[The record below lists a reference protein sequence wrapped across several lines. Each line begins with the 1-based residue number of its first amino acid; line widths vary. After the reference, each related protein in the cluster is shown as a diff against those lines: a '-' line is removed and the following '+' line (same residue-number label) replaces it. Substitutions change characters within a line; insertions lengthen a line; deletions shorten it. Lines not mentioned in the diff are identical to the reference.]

1 MRKLTT
7 LLVLLLFSGLQVA
20 FAQRTVTGRVT
31 TATDGSV
38 LPGVTVLVAG
48 TTIGSLTDGDGRYS
62 ISVPDNQAVLR
73 FSFVGYTEQ
82 TITVGSQSTINVV
95 LEEALLQMDEVVVTA
110 LGITREQKS
119 LGYAVTT
126 VDNDVLLENV
136 ALSVAQSLDGR
147 VAGLNINVPSSGAG
161 GSVAI
166 NLRGSGSPLLV
177 VNGLPMGTAGG
188 GNSGIGRDYG
198 NDFNRLNPDDIE
210 EMVVLRGATAAAL
223 YGSRASNGAILITT
237 KKGAGQGI
245 GLEYTSNF
253 QAQQIL
259 DYFEFQDL
267 FGQGRGGTKPTTV
280 GVSVGNAQFMWGAP
294 YDGKPYPIF
303 DGTEIPYS
311 YIGPRIT
318 DYYRLGKTLT
328 NTVAFSGS
336 TGGSAPTNR
345 FRFSYSNATDEGLE
359 PDNEYKRHIVNF
371 NVNHEILPKLVFSL
385 SANYSNEKR
394 INPPN
399 TGGQGDGS
407 MNFLTRMSLCI
418 PLEKFQS
425 RESAYD
431 PVTGTERVT
440 SGFQGT
446 LLNPYYAVLAG
457 YSDIRDS
464 ENLMATGTLRYD
476 FTDWLYIQGRYNFA
490 SSSNASE
497 TKRPGGIGTS
507 NPFNSDGTYKGSYSR
522 GSSWSKNINSE
533 FLLGY
538 NKRFGKFTTLASFG
552 GNTRRSENHGVSVDG
567 SNFVVRDFFSIGN
580 ATNKTSGNPSYGNS
594 RTNSLYGM
602 AEVSYNS
609 TFYLNATG
617 RTDWFSNLVKVKR
630 TYQFYPSV
638 SGSIVFSEF
647 INQGW
652 LDYGKVRGSWTQ
664 VGNAGGISAN
674 YGLVTYNLATNQ
686 FNGIPT
692 GSLSAPVVNLNI
704 TPYNVSEK
712 EIGLEMR
719 MFNDRLYTDLALY
732 EKRMD
737 KQIYGVQISNM
748 SGTGSI
754 SDNVGSRKYFGFE
767 SLIEYKPV
775 VTQNFT
781 WTTSWNNTWQSSK
794 VLSLGN
800 DESGN
805 PILLSQTADWWANGG
820 ANTFMGMSYDV
831 VGKKEGQIFVGTYMR
846 DANGNKL
853 VQNNGMLVSTYRNAN
868 APAEGSN
875 GNGMYSFGSG
885 NPNHIGGWNNS
896 FTYKN
901 LSASIFMAYRF
912 GGKVISS
919 TYLNMTRQGFSKLS
933 LEGRVDE
940 NGNPMVNPD
949 GSAKHYLVVDGV
961 YANAGTHKDP
971 VTGETVAHE
980 AGDKNESVVTDLQT
994 FYTDYRSMQIGD
1006 PFIFSTDYI
1015 KIRNISLSYNLTS
1028 AVSKVYFLK
1037 FVKGVTL
1044 SASVRNLATLYKE
1057 IPNVDPE
1064 QISTTGDNGY
1074 EGGALPV
1081 TRNYSFGINVRF

>member
-1 MRKLTT
+1 MRKVTV
-7 LLVLLLFSGLQVA
+7 LLVFLLFVGIQVA
-20 FAQRTVTGRVT
+20 IAQRTVTGRVT
-31 TATDGSV
+31 TAADGSP
-38 LPGVTVLVAG
+38 LAGVTVIVQG
-48 TTIGSLTDGDGRYS
+48 TTTGSLTDIDGRYS
-62 ISVPDNQAVLR
+62 IAVSNDQAVLR
-73 FSFVGYTEQ
+73 FSFVGFTEQ
-82 TITVGSQSTINVV
+82 SVTVGLQSTINVS
-95 LEEALLQMDEVVVTA
+95 LEEATLQMAEVVVTA
-110 LGITREQKS
+110 LGISRESKS

-126 VDNDVLLENV
+126 VNVNDVLKESR

-166 NLRGSGSPLLV
+166 TLRGSGSPLLV
-177 VNGLPMGTAGG
+177 VNGLPMGTASG
-188 GNSGIGRDYG
+188 GNTGIGRDRG
-198 NDFNRLNPDDIE
+198 NDFNRINPDDIE

-237 KKGAGQGI
+237 KSGAGRGI
-245 GLEYTSNF
+245 GLEYTTNF
-253 QAQQIL
+253 QAQQML
-259 DYFEFQDL
+259 DFFEFQNL
-267 FGQGRGGTKPTTV
+267 FGQGTGGKKPTTV
-280 GVSVGNAQFMWGAP
+280 GTSIGSAQFMWGAP

-303 DGTEIPYS
+303 DGSEIPYS
-311 YIGPRIT
+311 YIGPRIS
-318 DYYRLGKTLT
+318 DYYRLGKTFT
-328 NTVAFSGS
+328 NTLAFSGS
-336 TGGSAPTNR
+336 TGGNDPKNR
-345 FRFSYSNATDEGLE
+345 FRFSYSNATDKGLE
-359 PDNEYKRHIVNF
+359 PDNEYQRHVVNF
-371 NVNHEILPKLVFSL
+371 NINHQILPKLVFSL
-385 SANYSNEKR
+385 SSNYSKENR

-399 TGGQGDGS
+399 TGGQGTGS
-407 MNFLTRMSLCI
+407 MNYLTRMSLSI
-418 PLEKFQS
+418 PLEKFK
-425 RESAYD
+425 ESAYD

-446 LLNPYYAVLAG
+446 LLNPYYAMLAG
-457 YSDIRDS
+457 FEDIRDS

-476 FTDWLYIQGRYNFA
+476 IADWLYIQGRYNYA

-497 TKRPGGIGTS
+497 TKDPGGIGTS

-522 GSSWSKNINSE
+522 GSSWSKNINAE

-538 NKRFGKFTTLASFG
+538 NKRFGKFTTNANFG
-552 GNTRRSENHGVSVDG
+552 GNTRRSENHGVSVSG

-580 ATNKTSGNPSYGNS
+580 ATNKTSSNPSFGNS

-630 TYQFYPSV
+630 TYQFYPSL

-647 INQGW
+647 IKQNW

-674 YGLVTYNLATNQ
+674 YGLVSYSLATNQ

-692 GSLSAPVVNLNI
+692 GSLSAPIVNLNI
-704 TPYNVSEK
+704 TPFNVSEK

-719 MFNDRLYTDLALY
+719 MFNDRLYVDLALY

-737 KQIYGVQISNM
+737 KQIYGVLISNM

-754 SDNVGSRKYFGFE
+754 NDNVGSRKYFGFE
-767 SLIEYKPV
+767 SLIEYKPI
-775 VTQNFT
+775 VTNNFT
-781 WTTSWNNTWQSSK
+781 WTTSWNNTWMSSK
-794 VLSLGN
+794 VLSLGV
-800 DESGN
+800 DEEGK
-805 PILLSQTADWWANGG
+805 PIMLSQTADWWAGGG
-820 ANTFMGMSYDV
+820 ANTFAGMSYDV
-831 VGKKEGQIFVGTYMR
+831 VGKKEGQIFMGTYMR

-853 VQNNGMLVSTYRNAN
+853 VQNNGRLVGTYRNPN
-868 APAEGSN
+868 APQEGSN
-875 GNGMYSFGSG
+875 GNGMYNFGSG
-885 NPNHIGGWNNS
+885 NPDHIGGWNNS

-901 LSASIFMAYRF
+901 LSASILIAYRF

-940 NGNPMVNPD
+940 NGKPMVNED
-949 GSAKHYLVVDGV
+949 GSAKHHLVVDGV
-961 YANAGTHKDP
+961 YANAGTHRDP
-971 VTGETVAHE
+971 VTNELVPHN
-980 AGDKNESVVTDLQT
+980 AGDKNVSVVTDLQT
-994 FYTDYRSMQIGD
+994 FYTDYRSLQIGD
-1006 PFIFSTDYI
+1006 PFIFSSDYI

-1028 AVSKVYFLK
+1028 AVSKLHFLK
-1037 FVKGVTL
+1037 FVKGVTF
-1044 SASVRNLATLYKE
+1044 SASVRNLAILYKD

-1064 QISTTGDNGY
+1064 QISTTGDSGY

-1081 TRNYSFGINVRF
+1081 TRNYSFGLNVSF

>member
-1 MRKLTT
+1 MRKFTT
-7 LLVLLLFSGLQVA
+7 LLVFLLFAGLQVA
-20 FAQRTVTGRVT
+20 YAQRTVTGRVT
-31 TATDGSV
+31 AAADNTPLA
-38 LPGVTVLVAG
+38 GVTVLIKG
-48 TTIGSLTDGDGRYS
+48 TTSGSVTDVSGRFS
-62 ISVPDNQAVLR
+62 IAVPNDLAVLQ
-73 FSFVGYTEQ
+73 FSFIGFTPKEMPVGT
-82 TITVGSQSTINVV
+82 QSSIAIS
-95 LEEALLQMDEVVVTA
+95 LEESITGLEEVVVTA
-110 LGITREQKS
+110 LGISRESKS
-119 LGYAVTT
+119 LGYAVAK
-126 VDNDVLLENV
+126 VDSKVLMENK
-136 ALSVAQSLDGR
+136 ALNVAQSLDGR
-147 VAGLNINVPSSGAG
+147 VAGLNINVPTSGAG

-166 NLRGSGSPLLV
+166 ELRGSGSPLLV

-188 GNSGIGRDYG
+188 GNFGIGRDNG
-198 NDFNRLNPDDIE
+198 NDFNRINPDDIE

-237 KKGAGQGI
+237 KSGKGQGI

-253 QAQQIL
+253 QAQEML
-259 DYFEFQDL
+259 DYYEFQDL
-267 FGQGRGGTKPTTV
+267 FGQGSGGKKPATV
-280 GVSVGNAQFMWGAP
+280 GTSIGNAQFMWGAP

-311 YIGPRIT
+311 YVGPRIN
-318 DYYRLGKTLT
+318 DYYRLGKTFT
-328 NTVAFSGS
+328 NTVAFSGG

-345 FRFSYSNATDEGLE
+345 FRFSYSNAQDKGLE
-359 PDNEYKRHIVNF
+359 PDNEYSRHIVNL

-385 SANYSNEKR
+385 SANYSKENR
-394 INPPN
+394 INPPE
-399 TGGQGDGS
+399 TGGQGRNS
-407 MNFLTRMSLCI
+407 MNFLTRMSLVI
-418 PLEKFQS
+418 PLEKFQGQN
-425 RESAYD
+425 AID

-457 YSDIRDS
+457 YSNIRDS
-464 ENLMATGTLRYD
+464 EDLMATGTLRYD
-476 FTDWLYIQGRYNFA
+476 ITDWLYIQGRYNYA
-490 SSSNASE
+490 TSSDATE
-497 TKRPGGIGTS
+497 TKDPGGIGTS
-507 NPFNSDGTYKGSYSR
+507 NPTNSDGTYKGSYNR
-522 GSSWSKNINSE
+522 GSSWSKNINAE
-533 FLLGY
+533 YLLGY
-538 NKRFGKFTTLASFG
+538 NKRFGKFTTNANFG
-552 GNTRRSENHGVSVDG
+552 GNTRRSENHGVSVNG
-567 SNFVVRDFFSIGN
+567 SNFTVRDFFSIGN
-580 ATNKTSGNPSYGNS
+580 ATNKTSNNPSYGNS

-602 AEVSYNS
+602 AEVSWNS

-647 INQGW
+647 IKQNW
-652 LDYGKVRGSWTQ
+652 LDFGKIRGGWTQ

-674 YGLVTYNLATNQ
+674 YGLVTYSLATNQ

-719 MFNDRLYTDLALY
+719 MFKNRLVVDLALY

-754 SDNVGSRKYFGFE
+754 SDNVGSRKYSGFE

-775 VTQNFT
+775 VKRNFT
-781 WTTSWNNTWQSSK
+781 WTTSWNNTYQTSK
-794 VLSLGN
+794 VLSLGV
-800 DESGN
+800 DEAGK
-805 PILLSQTADWWANGG
+805 PITMVQTADWYANGG

-831 VGKKEGQIFVGTYMR
+831 VGQREGQIFVGTYMR

-853 VQNNGMLVSTYRNAN
+853 VKNNGMLVGTFRNAA
-868 APAEGSN
+868 APQEGNN
-875 GNGMYSFGSG
+875 GNGFYSVGSG
-885 NPNHIGGWNNS
+885 NPKFIGGWNNS

-901 LSASIFMAYRF
+901 LSASIFLAYRF

-940 NGNPMVNPD
+940 NGNPMVNED
-949 GSAKHYLVVDGV
+949 GSAKHSLVVDGV
-961 YANAGTHKDP
+961 YATAGTHKDP
-971 VTGETVAHE
+971 VSGATVSHN
-980 AGDKNESVVTDLQT
+980 AGDKNVSVVTDLQT
-994 FYTDYRSMQIGD
+994 FYTDYRSLQIGD
-1006 PFIFSTDYI
+1006 PFIFSTDFV

-1028 AVSKVYFLK
+1028 AVSKVHFLK

-1044 SASVRNLATLYKE
+1044 SASVRNLGTLYKV

-1074 EGGALPV
+1074 EGATLPV
-1081 TRNYSFGINVRF
+1081 TRNYSFGLNVRF

>member
-1 MRKLTT
+1 MRKVTA
-7 LLVLLLFSGLQVA
+7 LLVLLLFAGIQVA

-31 TATDGSV
+31 TSTDGSP
-38 LPGVTVLVAG
+38 LAGVTILVQG
-48 TTIGSLTDGDGRYS
+48 TTTGSLTDLDGRYS
-62 ISVPDNQAVLR
+62 IAVPNDQAVLR
-73 FSFVGYTEQ
+73 FSFVGFTEQ
-82 TITVGSQSTINVV
+82 SITVGSQSTINVV
-95 LEEALLQMDEVVVTA
+95 LEEALLQMEEVVVTA
-110 LGITREQKS
+110 LGISRESKS

-126 VDNDVLLENV
+126 VDNKLLLESK

-147 VAGLNINVPSSGAG
+147 VAGLNINVPTSGAG

-166 NLRGSGSPLLV
+166 TLRGSGSPLLV

-188 GNSGIGRDYG
+188 GNSGIGRDRG
-198 NDFNRLNPDDIE
+198 NDFNRINPDDIE

-237 KKGAGQGI
+237 KSGAGQGI
-245 GLEYTSNF
+245 GLEYTSNY
-253 QAQQIL
+253 QVQQML

-267 FGQGRGGTKPTTV
+267 FGQGSGGKKPATV
-280 GVSVGNAQFMWGAP
+280 GASVGNAQFMWGAP

-311 YIGPRIT
+311 YVGSRIS
-318 DYYRLGKTLT
+318 DYYRLGKTFT
-328 NTVAFSGS
+328 NTLAFSGS
-336 TGGSAPTNR
+336 TGGSDPKNR
-345 FRFSYSNATDEGLE
+345 FRFSYSNAADEGLE
-359 PDNEYKRHIVNF
+359 PNNEYQRHIVNF
-371 NVNHEILPKLVFSL
+371 NVNHQILPKLVFSL
-385 SANYSNEKR
+385 STNYSKEKR

-399 TGGQGDGS
+399 TGGQGEGS

-418 PLEKFQS
+418 PLEKFKS
-425 RESAYD
+425 RESAFD

-446 LLNPYYAVLAG
+446 ILNPYYRILAG
-457 YSDIRDS
+457 FEDITDAQ
-464 ENLMATGTLRYD
+464 NLMATGTVRYD
-476 FTDWLYIQGRYNFA
+476 ITDWLYIQGRYNYA
-490 SSSNASE
+490 GSLNATE
-497 TKRPGGIGTS
+497 NKTPGGIGTS
-507 NPFNSDGTYKGSYSR
+507 VATNTDGTYKGSYSR
-522 GSSWSKNINSE
+522 GSSWSQNINAD

-538 NKRFGKFTTLASFG
+538 NKRFGKFTTNANFG
-552 GNTRRSENHGVSVDG
+552 GNTRRSENHGVSVTG

-580 ATNKTSGNPSYGNS
+580 ATNKTSTNPTYSNS

-609 TFYLNATG
+609 TFYLNVTG

-630 TYQFYPSV
+630 SYQFYPSV

-647 INQGW
+647 IKQNW
-652 LDYGKVRGSWTQ
+652 LDYGKVRGGWTQ

-674 YGLVTYNLATNQ
+674 YGLITYSLATNQ

-692 GSLSAPVVNLNI
+692 GSISAPVVNLNL
-704 TPYNVSEK
+704 TPYNVTEK

-719 MFNDRLYTDLALY
+719 MFKNRLYTDFALY

-767 SLIEYKPV
+767 SVIEYKPIL
-775 VTQNFT
+775 TRNFT
-781 WTTSWNNTWQSSK
+781 WTTSWNHTWMSSK
-794 VLSLGN
+794 VLSLGV
-800 DESGN
+800 DEEGN
-805 PILLSQTADWWANGG
+805 PIMLSQTADWWANGG
-820 ANTFMGMSYDV
+820 ANTFAGMSYDV
-831 VGKKEGQIFVGTYMR
+831 VGKKEGQIFMGTYMR
-846 DANGNKL
+846 DANGNIM
-853 VQNNGMLVSTYRNAN
+853 VQNNGRLIGTYRNAD
-868 APAEGSN
+868 APKEGSN
-875 GNGMYSFGSG
+875 GNGMYNWGSG
-885 NPNHIGGWNNS
+885 NPDHIGGWTNS
-896 FTYKN
+896 FTFKN
-901 LSASIFMAYRF
+901 LSASILLAYRF

-933 LEGRVDE
+933 LVGRVDE
-940 NGNPMVNPD
+940 NGKPMVNED
-949 GSAKHYLVVDGV
+949 GSAKHYLIVDGV
-961 YANAGTHKDP
+961 YAYDGTHKDP
-971 VTGETVAHE
+971 VTGATVSHK

-994 FYTDYRSMQIGD
+994 FYTDYRSLQIGD
-1006 PFIFSTDYI
+1006 PFIFKTDYI

-1028 AVSKVYFLK
+1028 AVSKVYSLK

-1044 SASVRNLATLYKE
+1044 SASVRNVALLYKD
-1057 IPNVDPE
+1057 IPNIDPE

-1081 TRNYSFGINVRF
+1081 TRNYSFGLNVRF

>member
-1 MRKLTT
+1 M
-7 LLVLLLFSGLQVA
+7 FAGIQVA
-20 FAQRTVTGRVT
+20 FAQRTVTGQVT
-31 TATDGSV
+31 NATDGTP
-38 LPGVTVLVAG
+38 LLGVTVVVKG
-48 TTIGSLTDGDGRYS
+48 TTTGTNTDVNGRYS
-62 ISVPDNQAVLR
+62 IQVPNDQAILQ
-73 FSFVGYTEQ
+73 FSFIGFTPKEV
-82 TITVGSQSTINVV
+82 TVGSQTTVNVT
-95 LEEALLQMDEVVVTA
+95 LDEALLQIGEVVVTA
-110 LGITREQKS
+110 LGISRESKS

-126 VDNDVLLENV
+126 VDSKVLLENK

-147 VAGLNINVPSSGAG
+147 VAGLNINVPTSGAG
-161 GSVAI
+161 ASVAI
-166 NLRGSGSPLLV
+166 ELRGSGSPLLV

-188 GNSGIGRDYG
+188 GNSGIGRDSG
-198 NDFNRLNPDDIE
+198 NDFNRINPDDIE

-237 KKGAGQGI
+237 KSGAGQGI

-253 QAQQIL
+253 QAQEML

-267 FGQGRGGTKPTTV
+267 FGQGSGGKKPTTV
-280 GVSVGNAQFMWGAP
+280 GTSTGNAQFMWGAP
-294 YDGKPYPIF
+294 YDGQPYPIF

-311 YIGPRIT
+311 YIGPRIS
-318 DYYRLGKTLT
+318 DYYRLGKTFT

-385 SANYSNEKR
+385 SANYSKENR
-394 INPPN
+394 INPPE
-399 TGGQGDGS
+399 TGGQGRNS
-407 MNFLTRMSLCI
+407 MNFLTRMSLSI

-425 RESAYD
+425 KESAYD

-446 LLNPYYAVLAG
+446 LLNPYYPMLAG
-457 YSDIRDS
+457 YSNIRDS
-464 ENLMATGTLRYD
+464 EDLMATGTLRYD
-476 FTDWLYIQGRYNFA
+476 FTDWLYIQGRYNYA
-490 SSSNASE
+490 SSSDATE
-497 TKRPGGIGTS
+497 TKDPGGIGTS
-507 NPFNSDGTYKGSYSR
+507 NPLNSDGTYKGSYSR
-522 GSSWSKNINSE
+522 GSSWSKNINAE
-533 FLLGY
+533 YLLGY
-538 NKRFGKFTTLASFG
+538 NKRFGKFTTNANFG
-552 GNTRRSENHGVSVDG
+552 GNTRRSENHGVSVTG
-567 SNFVVRDFFSIGN
+567 SNFTVRDFFSIGN

-647 INQGW
+647 IKQNW
-652 LDYGKVRGSWTQ
+652 LDFGKVRGGWTQ

-674 YGLVTYNLATNQ
+674 YGLVTYSLATNQ

-704 TPYNVSEK
+704 TPYNVTEK

-719 MFNDRLYTDLALY
+719 MFKNRLYIDLALY

-737 KQIYGVQISNM
+737 KQIYGVQISNL

-775 VTQNFT
+775 VTNNFT
-781 WTTSWNNTWQSSK
+781 WTTSWNNTWMSSK
-794 VLSLGN
+794 VLSLGV
-800 DESGN
+800 DEEGK
-805 PILLSQTADWWANGG
+805 PIMLSQTADWWANGG
-820 ANTFMGMSYDV
+820 ANTFAGMSYDV
-831 VGKKEGQIFVGTYMR
+831 VGKKEGQIFIGTYMR

-853 VQNNGMLVSTYRNAN
+853 VQNNGRLVGTYRNAN
-868 APAEGSN
+868 APQEGSN
-875 GNGMYSFGSG
+875 GNGMYNFGSG
-885 NPNHIGGWNNS
+885 NPDHIGGWNNS

-901 LSASIFMAYRF
+901 LSASILLAYRF

-919 TYLNMTRQGFSKLS
+919 TNLNMTRQGFSKLS

-940 NGNPMVNPD
+940 NGEPMVNED

-961 YANAGTHKDP
+961 YAYDGTHKDP
-971 VTGETVAHE
+971 VTGATVSHL

-994 FYTDYRSMQIGD
+994 FYTDYRSLQIGD
-1006 PFIFSTDYI
+1006 PFIFSTDYV
-1015 KIRNISLSYNLTS
+1015 KLRNISLSYNLTS
-1028 AVSKVYFLK
+1028 AVSKVDFLK

-1044 SASVRNLATLYKE
+1044 SASVRNVATLYKV

-1074 EGGALPV
+1074 EGATLPV
-1081 TRNYSFGINVRF
+1081 TRNYSFGLNVRF

>member
-1 MRKLTT
+1 MRKVTI
-7 LLVLLLFSGLQVA
+7 LLVFLLFVGVQFA
-20 FAQRTVTGRVT
+20 IAQRTVTGRVT
-31 TATDGSV
+31 TAADGSP
-38 LPGVTVLVAG
+38 LAGVTVIVQG
-48 TTIGSLTDGDGRYS
+48 TTTGSLTDIDGRYS
-62 ISVPDNQAVLR
+62 IAVPNDQAVLR
-73 FSFVGYTEQ
+73 FSFVGFTEQ
-82 TITVGSQSTINVV
+82 SVTVGLQSTINVV
-95 LEEALLQMDEVVVTA
+95 MEEATLQMAEVVVTA
-110 LGITREQKS
+110 LGISRESKS

-126 VDNDVLLENV
+126 VNVNDVLKESR

-166 NLRGSGSPLLV
+166 TLRGSGSPLLV

-188 GNSGIGRDYG
+188 GNTGIGRDRG
-198 NDFNRLNPDDIE
+198 NDFNRINPDDIE

-237 KKGAGQGI
+237 KSGAGRGI
-245 GLEYTSNF
+245 GLEYTTNF
-253 QAQQIL
+253 QAQQML
-259 DYFEFQDL
+259 DFFEFQNL
-267 FGQGRGGTKPTTV
+267 FGQGRGGQKPTTV
-280 GVSVGNAQFMWGAP
+280 GTSVGSAQFMWGAP

-303 DGTEIPYS
+303 DGSEIPYS
-311 YIGPRIT
+311 YIGPRISE
-318 DYYRLGKTLT
+318 YYRLGKTFT
-328 NTVAFSGS
+328 NTLAFSGS
-336 TGGSAPTNR
+336 TGGNDPKNR
-345 FRFSYSNATDEGLE
+345 FRFSYSNATDKGLE
-359 PDNEYKRHIVNF
+359 PDNEYQRHVVNF
-371 NVNHEILPKLVFSL
+371 NINHQILPKLVFSL
-385 SANYSNEKR
+385 SSNYSKENR

-399 TGGQGDGS
+399 TGGQGTGS
-407 MNFLTRMSLCI
+407 MNYLTRMSLSI
-418 PLEKFQS
+418 PLEKFK
-425 RESAYD
+425 ESAYD

-446 LLNPYYAVLAG
+446 LLNPYYAMLAG
-457 YSDIRDS
+457 FEDIRDS

-476 FTDWLYIQGRYNFA
+476 IADWLYIQGRYNYA

-497 TKRPGGIGTS
+497 TKNPGGIGTS

-522 GSSWSKNINSE
+522 GSSWSKNINAE

-538 NKRFGKFTTLASFG
+538 NKRFGKFTTNANFG
-552 GNTRRSENHGVSVDG
+552 GNTRRSENHGVSVSG

-580 ATNKTSGNPSYGNS
+580 ATNKTSSNPSFGNS

-630 TYQFYPSV
+630 TYQFYPSL

-647 INQGW
+647 IKQNW

-674 YGLVTYNLATNQ
+674 YGLVSYSLATNQ

-692 GSLSAPVVNLNI
+692 GSLSAPIVNLNI
-704 TPYNVSEK
+704 TPFNVSEK

-719 MFNDRLYTDLALY
+719 MFNDRLYADLALY

-737 KQIYGVQISNM
+737 KQIYGVLISNM

-754 SDNVGSRKYFGFE
+754 NDNVGSRKYFGFE
-767 SLIEYKPV
+767 SLIEYKPI
-775 VTQNFT
+775 VTNNFT
-781 WTTSWNNTWQSSK
+781 WTTSWNNTWMSSK
-794 VLSLGN
+794 VLSLGV
-800 DESGN
+800 DEEGK
-805 PILLSQTADWWANGG
+805 PIMLSQTADWWAGGG
-820 ANTFMGMSYDV
+820 ANTFAGMSYDV
-831 VGKKEGQIFVGTYMR
+831 VGKKEGQIFMGTYMR

-853 VQNNGMLVSTYRNAN
+853 VQNNGRLVGTYRNPN
-868 APAEGSN
+868 APQEGSN
-875 GNGMYSFGSG
+875 GNGMYNFGSG

-896 FTYKN
+896 FSYKN
-901 LSASIFMAYRF
+901 LSASILIAYRF

-940 NGNPMVNPD
+940 NGKPMVNED
-949 GSAKHYLVVDGV
+949 GSAKHHLVVDGV
-961 YANAGTHKDP
+961 YANAGTHRDP
-971 VTGETVAHE
+971 VTNEMVPHN
-980 AGDKNESVVTDLQT
+980 AGDKNVSVVTDLQT
-994 FYTDYRSMQIGD
+994 FYTDYRSLQIGD
-1006 PFIFSTDYI
+1006 PFIFSSDYI

-1028 AVSKVYFLK
+1028 AVSKLDFLK
-1037 FVKGVTL
+1037 FVKGVTF
-1044 SASVRNLATLYKE
+1044 SASVRNLAILYKD

-1064 QISTTGDNGY
+1064 QISTTGDSGY

-1081 TRNYSFGINVRF
+1081 TRNYSFGLNVSF

>member
-1 MRKLTT
+1 MRKVTI
-7 LLVLLLFSGLQVA
+7 LLVFLLFVGVQFA
-20 FAQRTVTGRVT
+20 IAQRTVTGRVT
-31 TATDGSV
+31 TAADGSP
-38 LPGVTVLVAG
+38 LAGVTVIVQG
-48 TTIGSLTDGDGRYS
+48 TTTGSLTDIDGRYS
-62 ISVPDNQAVLR
+62 IAVPNDQAVLR
-73 FSFVGYTEQ
+73 FSFVGFTEQ
-82 TITVGSQSTINVV
+82 SITVGLQSTINVA
-95 LEEALLQMDEVVVTA
+95 LEEATLQMAEVVVTA
-110 LGITREQKS
+110 LGISRESKS

-126 VDNDVLLENV
+126 VNVNDVLKESR

-166 NLRGSGSPLLV
+166 TLRGSGSPLLV

-188 GNSGIGRDYG
+188 GNTGIGGDRG
-198 NDFNRLNPDDIE
+198 NDFNRINPDDIE

-237 KKGAGQGI
+237 KSGAGRGI
-245 GLEYTSNF
+245 GLEYTTNF
-253 QAQQIL
+253 QAQQML
-259 DYFEFQDL
+259 DFFEFQNL
-267 FGQGRGGTKPTTV
+267 FGQGRGGQKPTTV
-280 GVSVGNAQFMWGAP
+280 GTSVGSAQFMWGAP

-303 DGTEIPYS
+303 DGSEIPYS
-311 YIGPRIT
+311 YIGPRISE
-318 DYYRLGKTLT
+318 YYRLGKTFT
-328 NTVAFSGS
+328 NTLAFSGS
-336 TGGSAPTNR
+336 TGGNDPKNR
-345 FRFSYSNATDEGLE
+345 FRFSYSNATDKGLE
-359 PDNEYKRHIVNF
+359 PDNEYQRHVVNF
-371 NVNHEILPKLVFSL
+371 NINHQILPKLVFSL
-385 SANYSNEKR
+385 SSNYSKENR

-399 TGGQGDGS
+399 TGGQGTGS
-407 MNFLTRMSLCI
+407 MNYLTRMSLSI
-418 PLEKFQS
+418 PLEKFK
-425 RESAYD
+425 ESAYD

-446 LLNPYYAVLAG
+446 LLNPYYAMLAG
-457 YSDIRDS
+457 FEDISDS

-476 FTDWLYIQGRYNFA
+476 IADWLYIQGRYNYA

-497 TKRPGGIGTS
+497 TKNPGGIGTS

-522 GSSWSKNINSE
+522 GSNWSKNINAE

-538 NKRFGKFTTLASFG
+538 NKRFGKFTTNANFG
-552 GNTRRSENHGVSVDG
+552 GNTRRSENHGVSVSG

-580 ATNKTSGNPSYGNS
+580 ATNKTSSNPSFGNS

-630 TYQFYPSV
+630 TYQFYPSL

-647 INQGW
+647 IKQNW

-674 YGLVTYNLATNQ
+674 YGLVSYSLATNQ

-692 GSLSAPVVNLNI
+692 GSLSAPIVNLNI
-704 TPYNVSEK
+704 TPFNVSEK

-719 MFNDRLYTDLALY
+719 MFNDRLYADLALY

-737 KQIYGVQISNM
+737 KQIYGVLISNM

-754 SDNVGSRKYFGFE
+754 NDNVGSRKYFGFE
-767 SLIEYKPV
+767 SLIEYKPI
-775 VTQNFT
+775 VTNNFT
-781 WTTSWNNTWQSSK
+781 WTTSWNNTWMSSK
-794 VLSLGN
+794 VLSLGV
-800 DESGN
+800 DEEGN
-805 PILLSQTADWWANGG
+805 PIMLSQTADWWAGGG
-820 ANTFMGMSYDV
+820 ANTFAGMSYDV
-831 VGKKEGQIFVGTYMR
+831 VGKKEGQIFMGTYMR

-853 VQNNGMLVSTYRNAN
+853 VQNNGRLVGTYRNPN
-868 APAEGSN
+868 APQEGSN
-875 GNGMYSFGSG
+875 GNGMYNFGSG

-901 LSASIFMAYRF
+901 LSASILIAYRF

-940 NGNPMVNPD
+940 NGKPMVNED
-949 GSAKHYLVVDGV
+949 GSAKHHLVVDGV
-961 YANAGTHKDP
+961 YANAGTHRDP
-971 VTGETVAHE
+971 VTNEMVPHN
-980 AGDKNESVVTDLQT
+980 AGDKNVSVVTDLQT
-994 FYTDYRSMQIGD
+994 FYTDYRSLQIGD
-1006 PFIFSTDYI
+1006 PFIFSSDYI

-1028 AVSKVYFLK
+1028 AVSKLDFLK
-1037 FVKGVTL
+1037 FVKGVTF
-1044 SASVRNLATLYKE
+1044 SASVRNLAILYKD

-1064 QISTTGDNGY
+1064 QISTTGDSGY

-1081 TRNYSFGINVRF
+1081 TRNYSFGLNESF

>member
-1 MRKLTT
+1 MRKFTT
-7 LLVLLLFSGLQVA
+7 ILLFLLFAGLQGTI
-20 FAQRTVTGRVT
+20 AQLSVTGRVT
-31 TATDGSV
+31 KSSDNTPLT
-38 LPGVTVLVAG
+38 GVTVLVKG
-48 TTIGSLTDGDGRYS
+48 TNVGNITDADGRYS
-62 ISVPDNQAVLR
+62 ISVPNNQAVLQ
-73 FSFVGYTEQ
+73 FSFIGFTPKEV
-82 TITVGSQSTINVV
+82 TVGSQTTVNVA
-95 LEEALLQMDEVVVTA
+95 LDEALLQVGEVVVTA
-110 LGITREQKS
+110 LGISRESKS
-119 LGYAVTT
+119 LGYAVAT
-126 VDNDVLLENV
+126 VDSKALMENK
-136 ALSVAQSLDGR
+136 ALSVAQSLEGR
-147 VAGLNINVPSSGAG
+147 VAGLNINVPTSGAG

-166 NLRGSGSPLLV
+166 ELRGSGAPLLV

-188 GNSGIGRDYG
+188 GNSGIGRDNG
-198 NDFNRLNPDDIE
+198 NDFNRINPDDIE
-210 EMVVLRGATAAAL
+210 TMTVLRGATAAAL

-237 KKGAGQGI
+237 KSGKGQGI

-253 QAQQIL
+253 QAQEML
-259 DYFEFQDL
+259 DYYEFQDL
-267 FGQGRGGTKPTTV
+267 FGQGSGGKKPTTV
-280 GVSVGNAQFMWGAP
+280 GTSIGNAQFMWGAP
-294 YDGKPYPIF
+294 YDGALYPIF
-303 DGTEIPYS
+303 DGTTIPYS
-311 YIGPRIT
+311 YVGPRIS
-318 DYYRLGKTLT
+318 DYYRLGKTYT

-336 TGGSAPTNR
+336 TGGNDPTNR
-345 FRFSYSNATDEGLE
+345 FRFSYSNASDKGLE

-371 NVNHEILPKLVFSL
+371 NVNHQILPKLVFSL
-385 SANYSNEKR
+385 SANYSQENR
-394 INPPN
+394 INPPE
-399 TGGQGDGS
+399 TGGQGRNS
-407 MNFLTRMSLCI
+407 MNFLTRMSLAI
-418 PLEKFQS
+418 PLEKFQGQN
-425 RESAYD
+425 AID

-446 LLNPYYAVLAG
+446 LLNPYYAMLAG
-457 YSDIRDS
+457 YSNIRDS
-464 ENLMATGTLRYD
+464 KDLMATGTLRYD
-476 FTDWLYIQGRYNFA
+476 FTDWLYIQGRYNYA
-490 SSSNASE
+490 SSSDATE
-497 TKRPGGIGTS
+497 TKDPGGIGTS
-507 NPFNSDGTYKGSYSR
+507 VSTNSDGTYKGSYNR
-522 GSSWSKNINSE
+522 GSSWSESINAE
-533 FLLGY
+533 YLLGY
-538 NKRFGKFTTLASFG
+538 KKRFGKFTTNANFG
-552 GNTRRSENHGVSVDG
+552 GNTRRNENHGVSVNG
-567 SNFVVRDFFSIGN
+567 SNFTVRDFFSIGN

-647 INQGW
+647 VKQNW
-652 LDYGKVRGSWTQ
+652 LDFGKVRGGWTQ

-674 YGLVTYNLATNQ
+674 YGLVTYSLATNL

-692 GSLSAPVVNLNI
+692 GGLSAPVVNLNI
-704 TPYNVSEK
+704 TPYNVTEK

-719 MFNDRLYTDLALY
+719 MFKNRLYIDLALY

-754 SDNVGSRKYFGFE
+754 SDNVGSRKYSGIE

-781 WTTSWNNTWQSSK
+781 WTTSWNNTYQTSK
-794 VLSLGN
+794 VLSLGV
-800 DESGN
+800 DEAGN
-805 PILLSQTADWWANGG
+805 PIKMVQTADWYANGG

-831 VGKKEGQIFVGTYMR
+831 VGQREGQIFVGTYMR

-853 VQNNGMLVSTYRNAN
+853 VKNNGMLVGTFRNAA
-868 APAEGSN
+868 APQEGNN
-875 GNGMYSFGSG
+875 GNGFYSVGSG
-885 NPNHIGGWNNS
+885 NPKLLGGWNNS

-901 LSASIFMAYRF
+901 LSASILMAYRF

-940 NGNPMVNPD
+940 NGKPMVNPD

-961 YANAGTHKDP
+961 YATAGNHIDP
-971 VTGETVAHE
+971 ETGLSVAHA

-994 FYTDYRSMQIGD
+994 FYTDYRSAQIGD
-1006 PFIFSTDYI
+1006 PFIFSTDFV

-1028 AVSKVYFLK
+1028 AVSKVDFLK

-1044 SASVRNLATLYKE
+1044 SASVRNLATLYKV

-1074 EGGALPV
+1074 EGATLPV
-1081 TRNYSFGINVRF
+1081 TRNYSFGLNVRF

>member
-1 MRKLTT
+1 MRKVTI
-7 LLVLLLFSGLQVA
+7 LLVFLLFVGVQFA
-20 FAQRTVTGRVT
+20 IAQRTVTGRVT
-31 TATDGSV
+31 TAADGSP
-38 LPGVTVLVAG
+38 LAGVTVIVQG
-48 TTIGSLTDGDGRYS
+48 TTTGSLTDIDGRYS
-62 ISVPDNQAVLR
+62 IAVPNDQAVLR
-73 FSFVGYTEQ
+73 FSFVGFTEQ
-82 TITVGSQSTINVV
+82 SVTVGLQSTINVV
-95 LEEALLQMDEVVVTA
+95 MEEATLQMAEVVVTA
-110 LGITREQKS
+110 LGISRESKS

-126 VDNDVLLENV
+126 VNVNDVLKESR

-166 NLRGSGSPLLV
+166 TLRGSGSPLLV

-188 GNSGIGRDYG
+188 GNRGIGRDRG
-198 NDFNRLNPDDIE
+198 NDFNRINPDDIE

-237 KKGAGQGI
+237 KSGAGRGI
-245 GLEYTSNF
+245 GLEYTTNF
-253 QAQQIL
+253 QAQQML
-259 DYFEFQDL
+259 DFFEFQNL
-267 FGQGRGGTKPTTV
+267 FGQGRGGQKPTTV
-280 GVSVGNAQFMWGAP
+280 GTSVGSAQFMWGAP

-303 DGTEIPYS
+303 DGSEIPYS
-311 YIGPRIT
+311 YIGPRISE
-318 DYYRLGKTLT
+318 YYRLGKTFT
-328 NTVAFSGS
+328 NTLAFSGS
-336 TGGSAPTNR
+336 TGGNDPKNR
-345 FRFSYSNATDEGLE
+345 FRFSYSNATDKGLE
-359 PDNEYKRHIVNF
+359 PDNEYQRHVVNF
-371 NVNHEILPKLVFSL
+371 NINHQILPKLVFSL
-385 SANYSNEKR
+385 SSNYSKENR

-399 TGGQGDGS
+399 TGGQGTGS
-407 MNFLTRMSLCI
+407 MNYLTRMSLSI
-418 PLEKFQS
+418 PLEKFK
-425 RESAYD
+425 ESAYD

-446 LLNPYYAVLAG
+446 LLNPYYAMLAG
-457 YSDIRDS
+457 FEDIRDS

-476 FTDWLYIQGRYNFA
+476 IADWLYIQGRYNYA

-497 TKRPGGIGTS
+497 TKNPGGIGTS

-522 GSSWSKNINSE
+522 GSSWSKNINAE

-538 NKRFGKFTTLASFG
+538 NKRFGKFTTNANFG
-552 GNTRRSENHGVSVDG
+552 GNTRRSENHGVSVSG

-580 ATNKTSGNPSYGNS
+580 ATNKTSSNPSFGNS

-630 TYQFYPSV
+630 TYQFYPSL

-647 INQGW
+647 IKQNW

-674 YGLVTYNLATNQ
+674 YGLVSYSLATNQ

-692 GSLSAPVVNLNI
+692 GSLSAPIVNLNI
-704 TPYNVSEK
+704 TPFNVSEK

-719 MFNDRLYTDLALY
+719 MFNDRLYADLALY

-737 KQIYGVQISNM
+737 KQIYGVLISNM

-754 SDNVGSRKYFGFE
+754 NDNVGSRKYFGFE
-767 SLIEYKPV
+767 SLIEYKPI
-775 VTQNFT
+775 VTNNFT
-781 WTTSWNNTWQSSK
+781 WTTSWNNTWMSSK
-794 VLSLGN
+794 VLSLGV
-800 DESGN
+800 DEEGK
-805 PILLSQTADWWANGG
+805 PIMLSQTADWWAGGG
-820 ANTFMGMSYDV
+820 ANTFAGMSYDV
-831 VGKKEGQIFVGTYMR
+831 VGKKEGQIFMGTYMR

-853 VQNNGMLVSTYRNAN
+853 VQNNGRLVGTYRNPN
-868 APAEGSN
+868 APQEGSN
-875 GNGMYSFGSG
+875 GNGMYNFGSG

-901 LSASIFMAYRF
+901 LSASILIAYRF

-940 NGNPMVNPD
+940 NGKPMVNED
-949 GSAKHYLVVDGV
+949 GSAKHHLVVDGV
-961 YANAGTHKDP
+961 YANAGTHRDP
-971 VTGETVAHE
+971 VTNEMVPHN
-980 AGDKNESVVTDLQT
+980 AGDKNVSVVTDLQT
-994 FYTDYRSMQIGD
+994 FYTDYRSLQIGD
-1006 PFIFSTDYI
+1006 PFIFSSDYI

-1028 AVSKVYFLK
+1028 AVSKLDFLK
-1037 FVKGVTL
+1037 FVKGVTF
-1044 SASVRNLATLYKE
+1044 SASVRNLAILYKD

-1064 QISTTGDNGY
+1064 QISTTGDSGY

-1081 TRNYSFGINVRF
+1081 TRNYSFGLNVSF

>member
-1 MRKLTT
+1 MRKVTV
-7 LLVLLLFSGLQVA
+7 LLVFLLFAGIQVV

-31 TATDGSV
+31 TSSDGSP
-38 LPGVTVLVAG
+38 LAGVTVIVQG
-48 TTIGSLTDGDGRYS
+48 TTTGSLTDIDGRYS
-62 ISVPDNQAVLR
+62 IAVPNDQAVLR
-73 FSFVGYTEQ
+73 FSFVGFTEQ
-82 TITVGSQSTINVV
+82 SITVGLQSTINVA
-95 LEEALLQMDEVVVTA
+95 LEEATLQMAEVVVTA
-110 LGITREQKS
+110 LGISRESKS

-126 VDNDVLLENV
+126 VNVNDVLKESR

-166 NLRGSGSPLLV
+166 TLRGSGSPLLV

-188 GNSGIGRDYG
+188 GNTGIGRDRG
-198 NDFNRLNPDDIE
+198 NDFNRINPDDIE

-237 KKGAGQGI
+237 KSGAGRGI
-245 GLEYTSNF
+245 GLEYTTNF
-253 QAQQIL
+253 QAQQML
-259 DYFEFQDL
+259 DFFEFQNL
-267 FGQGRGGTKPTTV
+267 FGQGRGGQKPTTV
-280 GVSVGNAQFMWGAP
+280 GTSVGSAQFMWGAP

-303 DGTEIPYS
+303 DGSEIPYS
-311 YIGPRIT
+311 YIGPRISE
-318 DYYRLGKTLT
+318 YYRLGKTFT
-328 NTVAFSGS
+328 NTLAFSGS
-336 TGGSAPTNR
+336 TGGNDPKNR
-345 FRFSYSNATDEGLE
+345 FRFSYSNATDKGLE
-359 PDNEYKRHIVNF
+359 PDNEYQRHVVNF
-371 NVNHEILPKLVFSL
+371 NINHQILPKLVFSL
-385 SANYSNEKR
+385 SSNYSKENR

-399 TGGQGDGS
+399 TGGQGTGS
-407 MNFLTRMSLCI
+407 MNYLTRMSLSI
-418 PLEKFQS
+418 PLEKFK
-425 RESAYD
+425 ESAYD

-446 LLNPYYAVLAG
+446 LLNPYYAMLAG
-457 YSDIRDS
+457 FEDIRDS

-476 FTDWLYIQGRYNFA
+476 IADWLYIQGRYNYA

-497 TKRPGGIGTS
+497 TKNPGGIGTS

-522 GSSWSKNINSE
+522 GSNWSKNINAE

-538 NKRFGKFTTLASFG
+538 NKRFGKFTTNANFG
-552 GNTRRSENHGVSVDG
+552 GNTRRSENHGVSVSG

-580 ATNKTSGNPSYGNS
+580 ATNKTSSNPSFGNS

-630 TYQFYPSV
+630 TYQFYPSL

-647 INQGW
+647 IKQNW

-664 VGNAGGISAN
+664 VGNAGDISAN
-674 YGLVTYNLATNQ
+674 YGLVSYSLATNQ

-692 GSLSAPVVNLNI
+692 GSLSAPIVNLNI
-704 TPYNVSEK
+704 TPFNVSEK

-719 MFNDRLYTDLALY
+719 MFNDRLYADLALY

-737 KQIYGVQISNM
+737 KQIYGVLISNM

-754 SDNVGSRKYFGFE
+754 NDNVGSRKYFGFE
-767 SLIEYKPV
+767 SLIEYKPI
-775 VTQNFT
+775 VTNNFT
-781 WTTSWNNTWQSSK
+781 WTTSWNNTWMSSK
-794 VLSLGN
+794 VLSLGV
-800 DESGN
+800 DEEGK
-805 PILLSQTADWWANGG
+805 PIMLSQTADWWAGGG
-820 ANTFMGMSYDV
+820 ANTFAGMSYDV
-831 VGKKEGQIFVGTYMR
+831 VGKKEGQIFMGTYMR

-853 VQNNGMLVSTYRNAN
+853 VQNNGRLVGTYRNPN
-868 APAEGSN
+868 APQEGSN

-901 LSASIFMAYRF
+901 LSASILIAYRF

-940 NGNPMVNPD
+940 NGKPMVNED
-949 GSAKHYLVVDGV
+949 GSAKHHLVVDGV
-961 YANAGTHKDP
+961 YANAGTHRDP
-971 VTGETVAHE
+971 VTNEMVPHN
-980 AGDKNESVVTDLQT
+980 AGDKNVSVVTDLQT
-994 FYTDYRSMQIGD
+994 FYTDYRSLQIGD
-1006 PFIFSTDYI
+1006 PFIFSSDYI

-1028 AVSKVYFLK
+1028 AVSKLDFLK
-1037 FVKGVTL
+1037 FVKGVTF
-1044 SASVRNLATLYKE
+1044 SASVRNLAILYKD

-1064 QISTTGDNGY
+1064 QISTTGDSGY

-1081 TRNYSFGINVRF
+1081 TRNYSFGLNVSF